1 VRRRPRRPVVAGLL
15 GAALVLASVAGAA
28 AQHNCRTEA
37 DAWRNLYEAERIRHQ
52 NLLTQLKNQKD
63 QILAEQHVAHN
74 NCARGDNACHR
85 NVRETFAPRL
95 TAIRNN
101 ETLENSRHRQ
111 EERILGQVRREC
123 RFDDRVEQRKKT
135 Q

>member
-1 VRRRPRRPVVAGLL
+1 VRRPRHAVVAGLL
-15 GAALVLASVAGAA
+15 AGAVLLASVAGAA
-28 AQHNCRTEA
+28 AQHNCRTDA
-37 DAWRNLYEAERIRHQ
+37 DAWRNLYEAEGIRHQ
-52 NLLTQLKNQKD
+52 NVMTQLKNWKD
-63 QILAEQHVAHN
+63 SVLAEQHVAHN

-85 NVRETFAPRL
+85 TVRETFAPRL
-95 TAIRNN
+95 KEIRNN